1 MSVFIDHESE
11 TFNIYS
17 KALKLAVKDRISK
30 VKKLKAI
37 IVIQIYE
44 IADKIDEVL
53 TIADEYQI
61 SILEE
66 NAESIRSSTK
76 GKVWYFSDINVILF
90 SDNKI
95 ITTSGDEII
104 LTK

>member
-1 MSVFIDHESE
+1 M
-11 TFNIYS
+11 
-17 KALKLAVKDRISK
+17 
-30 VKKLKAI
+30 
-37 IVIQIYE
+37 
-44 IADKIDEVL
+44 L